1 MGKHTLSIFREIC
14 KISRPPQFK
23 TTSTLEP
30 RQAIFDVGTVADFTH
45 LTVIDNIDP
54 TSRLLANDIVHCL
67 AHFCLESGLIYLLTA
82 LLCVEHLL
90 QIVWA
95 RQAPCMGRK
104 DSL

>member
-14 KISRPPQFK
+14 KISRPSQLK

-54 TSRLLANDIVHCL
+54 TSRLLADDSLHCFS
-67 AHFCLESGLIYLLTA
+67 HFCLESGLIYLLSAT
-82 LLCVEHLL
+82 LCLARRVRTL
-90 QIVWA
+90 WA
-95 RQAPCMGRK
+95 GASGCMGRNQ
-104 DSL
+104 SL